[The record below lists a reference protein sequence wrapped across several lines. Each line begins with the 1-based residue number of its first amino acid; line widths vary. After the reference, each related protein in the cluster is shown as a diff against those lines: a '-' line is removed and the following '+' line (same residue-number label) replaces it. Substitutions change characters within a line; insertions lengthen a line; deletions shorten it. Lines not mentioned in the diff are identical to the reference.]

1 MGRKDSEMY
10 IHTGTGVSKNP
21 TVELMSLSIE
31 LDIDPP
37 PRGMSQDLVS
47 WVEVPSMKARLAD
60 TES

>member
-10 IHTGTGVSKNP
+10 IRTGTGVSKNP
-21 TVELMSLSIE
+21 TVELMILSIE

-37 PRGMSQDLVS
+37 PRGTFQALIS
-47 WVEVPSMKARLAD
+47 WVEVPGMKAKLVD